1 MGRRGA
7 RNPRSIGPD
16 FLPRGICRLWMWRYP
31 PPITG
36 VGTGRGPYPRAV
48 KSGRES
54 LNGAMQV
61 TYAGASG
68 NHYTRP
74 KTCSRI
80 PYVVRPS
87 QVVMLVPI
95 WFRAGERSDGTLPH
109 GIADDGYYF
118 VYGVRGGRGAFW

>member
-16 FLPRGICRLWMWRYP
+16 FLPRGICRPWMWRYP

-54 LNGAMQV
+54 LNGAMQ
-61 TYAGASG
+61 AIRAEASG
-68 NHYTRP
+68 TLSDAGGVRS
-74 KTCSRI
+74 CI
-80 PYVVRPS
+80 PCIVRPRFL
-87 QVVMLVPI
+87 M
-95 WFRAGERSDGTLPH
+95 
-109 GIADDGYYF
+109 
-118 VYGVRGGRGAFW
+118 